1 MHEYPGYCQ
10 TGNQQLEMAAPAI
23 GLYDVNCLYY
33 CFGSVSNSLLI
44 MWDWQLIL
52 VYITLALAVGFLLR
66 KYLWSASGTS
76 RKKSAGGDCGSGDC
90 GCG

>member
-1 MHEYPGYCQ
+1 
-10 TGNQQLEMAAPAI
+10 
-23 GLYDVNCLYY
+23 
-33 CFGSVSNSLLI
+33 

-66 KYLWSASGTS
+66 KYLWTASGTS
-76 RKKSAGGDCGSGDC
+76 RKKGVGGDCGSGDC